1 MERLRP
7 FLSLGMCVD
16 ILCGCENDA
25 VDGGGDGNTMEEQEW
40 MDSEQAVVAIAA
52 TASSLAHPSALRRR
66 FHQSNQCLYNSPNS
80 AYKTMAILYIRV
92 TIMYMHASEERLYA
106 S

>member
-16 ILCGCENDA
+16 ILCGCESDA

-66 FHQSNQCLYNSPNS
+66 FHQSNQCLYNSPNNCIQNNGYS
-80 AYKTMAILYIRV
+80 L
-92 TIMYMHASEERLYA
+92 
-106 S
+106 